1 MFPYYNLSYGD
12 GGTFIAIGWPGNW
25 AARFDYSKS
34 KKVTTVKASQ
44 NILRTYLEPNETIRT
59 PLLGLVDYK
68 GLTPD
73 QQTNAWRHYF
83 IKDVLRELDG
93 ETYPVYTGVSQGC
106 TGNYTSR
113 LLQILNCYK
122 DAGVSPELLWL
133 DAGWYFGANG
143 ESVSWPQTGSMDM
156 DTNRFPDRMAD
167 IGKFCKD
174 NDMRMMIWFEPES
187 IRLDKKAFLA
197 GQEGFKEEWFLPKA
211 MEGSWLEGYIMNLTD
226 PECVEWVFQK
236 ICKVIDDAG
245 ATGFR
250 SDFNCDPGGSWASND
265 LRNSG
270 RKGMTENLY
279 VERYPGIY
287 MDSCASGG
295 GRNDLETMKRAV
307 PLHYTDWFDGNHEDY
322 NMKGRMTQAL
332 FAWFPYFKNEIYD
345 TDNMYKVRMNYAP
358 LSLMNFGP
366 VLDKNADWT
375 LNKQGYA
382 EFEQIRGYFYADY
395 YQLVEWT
402 ADPNR
407 WNAWEF
413 YDPATASGYASVF
426 CHEAT
431 KELST
436 TVKLKGLDP
445 EKTYRVTDFD
455 GLVDVTADGAS
466 LMESGI
472 PVTVPEKPY
481 AIIMLIKPAE

>member
-1 MFPYYNLSYGD
+1 
-12 GGTFIAIGWPGNW
+12 
-25 AARFDYSKS
+25 
-34 KKVTTVKASQ
+34 
-44 NILRTYLEPNETIRT
+44 
-59 PLLGLVDYK
+59 
-68 GLTPD
+68 
-73 QQTNAWRHYF
+73 
-83 IKDVLRELDG
+83 
-93 ETYPVYTGVSQGC
+93 
-106 TGNYTSR
+106 
-113 LLQILNCYK
+113 
-122 DAGVSPELLWL
+122 
-133 DAGWYFGANG
+133 
-143 ESVSWPQTGSMDM
+143 
-156 DTNRFPDRMAD
+156 
-167 IGKFCKD
+167 
-174 NDMRMMIWFEPES
+174 
-187 IRLDKKAFLA
+187 
-197 GQEGFKEEWFLPKA
+197 

-226 PECVEWVFQK
+226 PECVDWVFAK

-250 SDFNCDPGGSWASND
+250 SDFNCDPGGSWATND
-265 LRNSG
+265 LRNPG

-279 VERYPGIY
+279 VQGYLSLWDKIIERYPNIY

-332 FAWFPYFKNEIYD
+332 FAWFPYFKNEIYES
-345 TDNMYKVRMNYAP
+345 TNMYKVRMNYAP

-366 VLDKNADWT
+366 ILEKNPDWT
-375 LNKQGYA
+375 MHKQGHA

-402 ADPNR
+402 AEPDR

-413 YDPATASGYASVF
+413 YDPATASGYAAVF

-431 KELST
+431 TELST

-445 EKTYRVTDFD
+445 EKTYRVTDYD
-455 GLVDVTADGAS
+455 GLVDVTADGAA

-481 AIIMLIKPAE
+481 AIIMLINPAE